1 MITLIVEGWVRGIRK
16 LGRIMFIIVDSR
28 DNTRIQ
34 LTIRKEDS
42 SIWDVASTLTLESVI
57 RAEGEPV
64 EEKIAKVDMEVAPIS
79 IEVLSRADP
88 KLPIDPTG
96 KTPALLDTRLDYR
109 PLDLRRPEAQA
120 VFRVQSAL
128 VEGMESYL
136 RSRGFIRVFTPVL
149 IGATSESGA
158 EVFEVDYFGRKA
170 YLRQDPQLHRQLTII
185 AGFPKI
191 YDLGPSWRAEKSHT
205 TRHLTEFNS
214 IAVEMAF
221 IRDEHDVMRVEEEMV
236 VAGVKNVIEKCERE
250 LSLLKVDLEKPK
262 TPFPEVTFPEVY
274 DILGEMGYEV
284 RYGESYG
291 TEGEKLLW
299 EYVREKYGSD
309 FFFVNRFPFAEKP
322 FYVMKAEPPWARSI
336 DLIYKGLE
344 LSSGGQREHRYSVL
358 VEQIHEKS
366 LDPESLKWFTEFF
379 KYGAPPHG
387 GFALGIERF
396 TKQLLNLPNIREAVL
411 FPRDVKR
418 LLP

>member
-1 MITLIVEGWVRGIRK
+1 VVELIVEGWVRGIRK
-16 LGRIMFIIVDSR
+16 LGKIMFIVVDSKEGAR
-28 DNTRIQ
+28 VQ
-34 LTIRKEDS
+34 LTIRKQS
-42 SIWDVASTLTLESVI
+42 SGVWREASNLTLESVI

-64 EEKIAKVDMEVAPIS
+64 EAKIAKVDLEIAPER
-79 IEVLSRADP
+79 IEVLSKADP

-96 KTPALLDTRLDYR
+96 RTPALLDTRLDYR

-120 VFRVQSAL
+120 IFRVQSAL

-149 IGATSESGA
+149 IGAASESGA
-158 EVFEVDYFGRKA
+158 EVFEVNYFGRRA

-221 IRDEHDVMRVEEEMV
+221 IRDEHDVMKVEEEMV
-236 VAGVKNVIEKCERE
+236 VAGVRNVIEKCEKE
-250 LSLLKVDLEKPK
+250 LSILGVDVDEPK
-262 TPFPEVTFPEVY
+262 TPFPEVRFPEVY
-274 DILGEMGYEV
+274 DILEEMGCKVE
-284 RYGESYG
+284 YGESYG
-291 TEGEKLLW
+291 TEGERLLW
-299 EYVREKYGSD
+299 EYVREKYGAD

-322 FYVMKAEPPWARSI
+322 FYVMKAEPPWARSV

-358 VEQIHEKS
+358 VEQILEKG
-366 LDPESLKWFTEFF
+366 LDPESLEWFTEFF

-387 GFALGIERF
+387 GFAVGIERL